1 MNENQVSAR
10 AHTQHEHNYE
20 NICMTKL
27 KYDKINS
34 DIKLGQSVSSDIF
47 DIF

>member
-10 AHTQHEHNYE
+10 AQHEHNYE